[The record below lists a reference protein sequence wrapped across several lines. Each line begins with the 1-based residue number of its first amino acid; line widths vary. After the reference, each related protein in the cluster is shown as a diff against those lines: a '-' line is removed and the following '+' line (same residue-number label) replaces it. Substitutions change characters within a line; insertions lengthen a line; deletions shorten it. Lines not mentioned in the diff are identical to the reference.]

1 MPQTIQKNQNYNLV
15 PYQLNNGEIIEVKKY
30 QNDVWLT
37 TEQIAQLFGCSQRN
51 IQKHLKNIYAIGEL
65 DKKSTTNFLFVND
78 NHTGFSPVKKLFYN
92 RRAIFHVGYRVN
104 SKMGMMFRNWAS
116 DVLEEKVTGE
126 KNINKKTQ
134 KFISTE
140 KKERAK
146 LIKDL
151 LFQKGITQK
160 QIGEEIGLSYV
171 SVCYAINGH
180 KYSRL
185 VENWL
190 KEHLGIGKNENDF
203 NEKSKEIFDEALEGS
218 FSAYK
223 KVKKI
228 LKAVAAVH
236 NFT

>member
-1 MPQTIQKNQNYNLV
+1 MTQTAQKHNLI

-30 QNDVWLT
+30 QNDMWLT
-37 TEQIAQLFGCSQRN
+37 QKQIAQLFNCSREN
-51 IQKHLKNIYAIGEL
+51 ITSHLKTIFDIGEL
-65 DKKSTTNFLFVND
+65 DKNSVSKDFLLTAEDGKQYNTK
-78 NHTGFSPVKKLFYN
+78 HYN

-126 KNINKKTQ
+126 KNINKKPQ
-134 KFISTE
+134 LSE

-151 LFQKGITQK
+151 LFKKGITQK

-171 SVCYAINGH
+171 SVSYAINGH

-190 KEHLGIGKNENDF
+190 KEHLGIEEKENDF
-203 NEKSKEIFDEALEGS
+203 NEKAKEIFDEALQGNY
-218 FSAYK
+218 SAYK

-228 LKAVAAVH
+228 LKAISAVH
-236 NFT
+236 DFN

>member
-1 MPQTIQKNQNYNLV
+1 MTQTIQKNQNYNLV
-15 PYQLNNGEIIEVKKY
+15 PYKIDNNKTIDVTQIKD
-30 QNDVWLT
+30 DVWLT
-37 TEQIAQLFGCSQRN
+37 QKQIAQLFDCSKMN
-51 IQKHLKNIYAIGEL
+51 ISSHFKTIFDIGEL
-65 DKKSTTNFLFVND
+65 DKNSVVKDFFITAND
-78 NHTGFSPVKKLFYN
+78 GKQYNVAHYN

-185 VENWL
+185 AENWL

-223 KVKKI
+223 KVNKI
-228 LKAVAAVH
+228 LKAVAAAH